1 MIETIRELPCYYDI
15 HDIAEKVNELVSV
28 VNELS
33 EQQSIKTSLYT
44 VITDTS
50 GAPIVEKFLFRE
62 NAEAMYVTRC
72 REFEMVSLF
81 DPNGNLINRSYVED

>member
-1 MIETIRELPCYYDI
+1 MIEKIRELPCYYDI
-15 HDIAEKVNELVSV
+15 HDIATIVNELVNT

-72 REFEMVSLF
+72 REFEMVSLL

>member
-1 MIETIRELPCYYDI
+1 MVETIRELPFDYNIYDI
-15 HDIAEKVNELVSV
+15 ARTVNELVNA

-72 REFEMVSLF
+72 REFEMVSLL